1 MEAPTPAPHPVHS
14 PTLPTFLIRLSS
26 LVTSLT
32 TLLYSLTFFTHPVCL
47 PPGPSPSLHL
57 RFPAPPLQEYHVDGF
72 RFDLASI
79 LTRAHS
85 AWHPPVPPA
94 SETAE
99 TAADGVTGTAPG
111 AGYPSGAAA
120 GVQGSAGAWP
130 GAYGGG
136 VGPGGMEGQAA
147 IGPDGMPIEAPA
159 PPPQGPIVDASGYM
173 TDGGLTAGA
182 THMMDALQN
191 A

>member
-1 MEAPTPAPHPVHS
+1 MPSTRP
-14 PTLPTFLIRLSS
+14 
-26 LVTSLT
+26 LT
-32 TLLYSLTFFTHPVCL
+32 
-47 PPGPSPSLHL
+47 
-57 RFPAPPLQEYHVDGF
+57 FPAPSFPAAPLQEYHVDGF

-130 GAYGGG
+130 GAYGAG
-136 VGPGGMEGQAA
+136 VGPGMEGQVA

-173 TDGGLTAGA
+173 TDGELTAGA
-182 THMMDALQN
+182 THVDAPPN
-191 A
+191 S